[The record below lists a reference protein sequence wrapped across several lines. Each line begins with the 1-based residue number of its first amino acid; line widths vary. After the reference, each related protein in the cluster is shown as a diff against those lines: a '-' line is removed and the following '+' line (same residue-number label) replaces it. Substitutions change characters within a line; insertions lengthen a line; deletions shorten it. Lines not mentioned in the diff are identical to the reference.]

1 MQEAVNQNWTLTRLT
16 EALSGLVKEVRGASG
31 RTFTQIATDSR
42 TIGQGEVFLA
52 LRGEKFDGHA
62 HAAEAVTK
70 GAAALIVEEAIDTD
84 IPQIIVRDTREAYGA
99 LARAWRSQFAIPL
112 ISVVGSNGKT
122 TTTQM
127 IACILREAVASEA
140 ASLATEGNFNNE
152 VGVPRMLL
160 RLTSETK
167 IAVIEA
173 GMNHS
178 GEMAR
183 LASWV
188 RPTVAVVTN
197 AQREHQAYIDG
208 VAGSARENGLMVVA
222 LSAKG
227 TAVLPLTDPS
237 LKIWFDYARARGCS
251 VLTYAANADGAYVK
265 AFRQGEKLVIQ
276 TPSQSIETTLAMAG
290 DHAVHDAAAAAAA
303 SLAAGVSLESIAR
316 GLAAFRPI
324 KGRGRMYRLANGS
337 VLIDESYNANP
348 DSMRAAIDVL
358 SQMPAPRVLV
368 AGEMGELGEMSSQY
382 HAEIVKYARSKG
394 IEGLLTTG
402 EAFRD
407 STMLFGAGSFYY
419 ETREALGV
427 ALFKALDKPCSV
439 LVKASHYVGLD
450 AIVKAILESDD
461 AASHDAM

>member
-1 MQEAVNQNWTLTRLT
+1 MSEALHQNWTIDRLT

-31 RTFTQIATDSR
+31 RTFSQIATDSR

-52 LRGEKFDGHA
+52 LRGERFDGHE
-62 HAAEAVTK
+62 HALEAVAK
-70 GAAALIVEEAIDTD
+70 GAAALILERAVDTD
-84 IPQIIVRDTREAYGA
+84 VPQIIVRDTSEAYGA
-99 LARAWRSQFAIPL
+99 LSRAWRSQFAIPL

-127 IACILREAVASEA
+127 IASILREAVKEEG
-140 ASLATEGNFNNE
+140 ATLSTQGNFNNE

-173 GMNHS
+173 GMNHP

-188 RPTVAVVTN
+188 RPTVVVVTN

-208 VAGSARENGLMVVA
+208 VAGSARENGLMIVA
-222 LSAKG
+222 LTAKG

-237 LKIWFDYARARGCS
+237 LKIWIDYARARGCS
-251 VLTYAANADGAYVK
+251 VLTYGANAENAYVNAYRK
-265 AFRQGEKLVIQ
+265 GEALVIQ
-276 TPSQSIETTLAMAG
+276 TPSQTIETTLAMAG
-290 DHAVHDAAAAAAA
+290 NHAVHDAAAAAAA
-303 SLAAGVSLESIAR
+303 SLAAGVKLESIAR

-324 KGRGRMYRLANGS
+324 KGRGSMYRLSNGS

-358 SQMPAPRVLV
+358 SQMPSPRVLV
-368 AGEMGELGEMSSQY
+368 AGEMGELGEHAADY

-394 IEGLLTTG
+394 IEKLLTTG
-402 EAFRD
+402 ASFRD
-407 STMLFGAGSFYY
+407 VTPLFGAGSMFY

-427 ALFKALDKPCSV
+427 ALFNTLGNPCSV
-439 LVKASHYVGLD
+439 LVKGSHYVGLD
-450 AIVKAILESDD
+450 AIVKAILETDD
-461 AASHDAM
+461 ALSPDAV